1 MLSLLARRWWVV
13 LIRGLAAILLGV
25 SAVLMP
31 GVTLMSVLFVFG
43 AFTVGDGLMAIIMG
57 FSTHHNGRIWWEEV
71 LLGLLAIIAGA
82 VAALLPGV
90 TALVLVYIIAISA
103 IIRGVFE
110 IAAAIQLRKV
120 IDDEWILVLA
130 GVVSLLFGSILL
142 IRPGEGAIAMVILI
156 GAYMIAVGAMIVAF
170 SLRLRHVHQR
180 LQQHAAPPEAQPTA

>member
-1 MLSLLARRWWVV
+1 MLDLLARRWWVV

-31 GVTLMSVLFVFG
+31 AVTLVTVLFVFG

-57 FSTHHNGRIWWEEV
+57 ISTNHNGRIWWEEV
-71 LLGLLAIIAGA
+71 LLGVLAIIAGA

-90 TALVLVYIIAISA
+90 TALILVYIIAISA
-103 IIRGVFE
+103 IVRGVFE

-130 GVVSLLFGSILL
+130 GVVSLLFGGILL

-180 LQQHAAPPEAQPTA
+180 LQQHAAPAEAQPSA